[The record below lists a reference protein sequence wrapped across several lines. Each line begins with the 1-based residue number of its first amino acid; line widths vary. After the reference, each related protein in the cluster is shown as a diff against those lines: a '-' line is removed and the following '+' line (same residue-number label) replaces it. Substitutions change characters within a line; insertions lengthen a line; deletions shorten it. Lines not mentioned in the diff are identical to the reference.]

1 MYFCVRNNMVL
12 FFIKFNFI
20 LCYNKIRKGCEIM
33 NRLQSEIKDYRKKKG
48 LSQDDLAVILGVTR
62 SKIANWEN
70 GRTFPKP
77 DMVQEIANKLDI
89 NLTNDD
95 LINDFIDYE
104 STLKK
109 KFKQIEENRK
119 IEISDVENIIKILD
133 ESGIKI
139 SYKDNILS
147 NEDVIVIITMI
158 KMYLEVKRWI

>member
-1 MYFCVRNNMVL
+1 
-12 FFIKFNFI
+12 
-20 LCYNKIRKGCEIM
+20 M
-33 NRLQSEIKDYRKKKG
+33 NRLQNEIKDYRKKKG

-77 DMVQEIANKLDI
+77 DMIQEIANKLDI
-89 NLTNDD
+89 NLTNGD
-95 LINDFIDYE
+95 LINDFIDYK

-109 KFKQIEENRK
+109 KFKQIEENGK
-119 IEISDVENIIKILD
+119 IDISDLENILKNID
-133 ESGIKI
+133 EIGIKI

-147 NEDVIVIITMI
+147 NEDVIAIITII

>member
-1 MYFCVRNNMVL
+1 
-12 FFIKFNFI
+12 
-20 LCYNKIRKGCEIM
+20 M

-48 LSQDDLAVILGVTR
+48 LSQDDLAIILGVTR

-77 DMVQEIANKLDI
+77 DMIQEIANKLDI
-89 NLTNDD
+89 NLTNGD

-109 KFKQIEENRK
+109 KFKQIEENGK
-119 IEISDVENIIKILD
+119 IDISDLENILKNID
-133 ESGIKI
+133 EIGIKI

-147 NEDVIVIITMI
+147 NEDVIAIITII

>member
-1 MYFCVRNNMVL
+1 
-12 FFIKFNFI
+12 
-20 LCYNKIRKGCEIM
+20 M

-77 DMVQEIANKLDI
+77 DMIQEIANKLDI
-89 NLTNDD
+89 NLTYDE
-95 LINDFIDYE
+95 LINNSIDYQ
-104 STLKK
+104 SLLKK
-109 KFKQIEENRK
+109 QLKQFSENGK

-139 SYKDNILS
+139 SYKDSILS
-147 NEDVIVIITMI
+147 NEDVIAIITMI

>member
-1 MYFCVRNNMVL
+1 
-12 FFIKFNFI
+12 
-20 LCYNKIRKGCEIM
+20 M

-48 LSQDDLAVILGVTR
+48 LSQDDLAAILGVTR

-77 DMVQEIANKLDI
+77 DMIQEIANKLDI
-89 NLTNDD
+89 NLTNGD

-109 KFKQIEENRK
+109 KFKQISENGK
-119 IEISDVENIIKILD
+119 IEISDIENIIKILD

-139 SYKDNILS
+139 SYKDNILA
-147 NEDVIVIITMI
+147 NEDVIAIITMI

>member
-1 MYFCVRNNMVL
+1 
-12 FFIKFNFI
+12 
-20 LCYNKIRKGCEIM
+20 M

-77 DMVQEIANKLDI
+77 DMIQKIANKLGI

-109 KFKQIEENRK
+109 KFKQIEENGK
-119 IEISDVENIIKILD
+119 IEISDIENIIKILD

-139 SYKDNILS
+139 SYKDNILA
-147 NEDVIVIITMI
+147 NEDIIAIITMI

>member
-1 MYFCVRNNMVL
+1 
-12 FFIKFNFI
+12 
-20 LCYNKIRKGCEIM
+20 M

-77 DMVQEIANKLDI
+77 DMIQEIANKLDI
-89 NLTNDD
+89 NLTNGD
-95 LINDFIDYE
+95 LINDFIDYK

-109 KFKQIEENRK
+109 KFKQIEENGK
-119 IEISDVENIIKILD
+119 IDISDLENILKNID
-133 ESGIKI
+133 EIGIKI

-147 NEDVIVIITMI
+147 NEDVIAIITII
-158 KMYLEVKRWI
+158 KM

>member
-1 MYFCVRNNMVL
+1 
-12 FFIKFNFI
+12 
-20 LCYNKIRKGCEIM
+20 M

-77 DMVQEIANKLDI
+77 DMIQEIANKLGI
-89 NLTNDD
+89 NLTNGD

-109 KFKQIEENRK
+109 KFKQIEENGK
-119 IEISDVENIIKILD
+119 IDISDLENILKILD
-133 ESGIKI
+133 EIGIKL

-147 NEDVIVIITMI
+147 NEDVIAIITMI

>member
-12 FFIKFNFI
+12 LFIKFNFI

-48 LSQDDLAVILGVTR
+48 LSQDDLAIILGVTR

-77 DMVQEIANKLDI
+77 DMIQEIANKLDI
-89 NLTNDD
+89 NLTNGD

-109 KFKQIEENRK
+109 KFKQIEENGK
-119 IEISDVENIIKILD
+119 IDISDLENILKNID
-133 ESGIKI
+133 EIGIKI

-147 NEDVIVIITMI
+147 NEDVIAIITII

>member
-1 MYFCVRNNMVL
+1 
-12 FFIKFNFI
+12 
-20 LCYNKIRKGCEIM
+20 M

-77 DMVQEIANKLDI
+77 DMIQEIANKLGI
-89 NLTNDD
+89 NLTNGD

-109 KFKQIEENRK
+109 KFKQIEENGK
-119 IEISDVENIIKILD
+119 IDISDLENILKNID
-133 ESGIKI
+133 EIGIKI

-147 NEDVIVIITMI
+147 NEDVIAIITMI

>member
-12 FFIKFNFI
+12 LFIKFNFI

-33 NRLQSEIKDYRKKKG
+33 NRLQNEIKDYRKKKG

-77 DMVQEIANKLDI
+77 DMIQEIANKLDI
-89 NLTNDD
+89 NLTNGD
-95 LINDFIDYE
+95 LINDFIDYK

-109 KFKQIEENRK
+109 KFKQIEENGK
-119 IEISDVENIIKILD
+119 IDISDLENILKNID
-133 ESGIKI
+133 EIGIKI

-147 NEDVIVIITMI
+147 NEDVIAIITII

>member
-1 MYFCVRNNMVL
+1 
-12 FFIKFNFI
+12 
-20 LCYNKIRKGCEIM
+20 M
-33 NRLQSEIKDYRKKKG
+33 NRLQSEIKEYRKKKG

-77 DMVQEIANKLDI
+77 DMIQEIANKLDI
-89 NLTNDD
+89 NLTNGD

-109 KFKQIEENRK
+109 KFKQIEENGK
-119 IEISDVENIIKILD
+119 IDISDLENILKNID
-133 ESGIKI
+133 DCGIKL

-147 NEDVIVIITMI
+147 NEDVIAIITMI

>member
-1 MYFCVRNNMVL
+1 
-12 FFIKFNFI
+12 
-20 LCYNKIRKGCEIM
+20 M

-77 DMVQEIANKLDI
+77 DMIKEIAKKLDI
-89 NLTNDD
+89 NLTNGD

-109 KFKQIEENRK
+109 KFKQIEENGK
-119 IEISDVENIIKILD
+119 IDISDLENILKILD
-133 ESGIKI
+133 ESGIKL

-147 NEDVIVIITMI
+147 NEDVIAIITII

>member
-1 MYFCVRNNMVL
+1 MLL

-33 NRLQSEIKDYRKKKG
+33 SRLQSKIKDYRKKKG

-77 DMVQEIANKLDI
+77 DMIQEIANKLDI
-89 NLTNDD
+89 NLTYDE
-95 LINDFIDYE
+95 LINNSVDYQ
-104 STLKK
+104 SLLKK
-109 KFKQIEENRK
+109 QLKQFSENGK
-119 IEISDVENIIKILD
+119 IEISDLENIIKILD

-147 NEDVIVIITMI
+147 NEDIIAIITMI

>member
-1 MYFCVRNNMVL
+1 
-12 FFIKFNFI
+12 
-20 LCYNKIRKGCEIM
+20 M

-119 IEISDVENIIKILD
+119 IEISDLENIIKILD

-139 SYKDNILS
+139 SYKDNIIT
-147 NEDVIVIITMI
+147 NEDVIAIITMI

>member
-1 MYFCVRNNMVL
+1 
-12 FFIKFNFI
+12 
-20 LCYNKIRKGCEIM
+20 M

-48 LSQDDLAVILGVTR
+48 LSQDDLAIILGVTR

-77 DMVQEIANKLDI
+77 DMIQEIANKLGI
-89 NLTNDD
+89 NLTYGD

-119 IEISDVENIIKILD
+119 IEISDLENIIKILD

-139 SYKDNILS
+139 SYKDLHEHFKNLS
-147 NEDVIVIITMI
+147 INVDYYNEFLHMI
-158 KMYLEVKRWI
+158 ERHSHRINDIKKRQMFERFADRIRELTPDKQ

>member
-1 MYFCVRNNMVL
+1 
-12 FFIKFNFI
+12 
-20 LCYNKIRKGCEIM
+20 M
-33 NRLQSEIKDYRKKKG
+33 NRLQNEIKDYRKKKG

-70 GRTFPKP
+70 GRTMPKP
-77 DMVQEIANKLDI
+77 DMIEAIANKLDI
-89 NLTNDD
+89 NLTNSD

-109 KFKQIEENRK
+109 KFKQIEENGK
-119 IEISDVENIIKILD
+119 IDISDLENILKNID
-133 ESGIKI
+133 EIGIKL

-147 NEDVIVIITMI
+147 NEDVIAIITMI

>member
-1 MYFCVRNNMVL
+1 
-12 FFIKFNFI
+12 
-20 LCYNKIRKGCEIM
+20 M

-77 DMVQEIANKLDI
+77 DMIQEIVNKLDI
-89 NLTNDD
+89 NLTYDE
-95 LINDFIDYE
+95 LINNSIDYQ
-104 STLKK
+104 SLLKK
-109 KFKQIEENRK
+109 QLKQFSENGK

-147 NEDVIVIITMI
+147 NEDIIAIITMI

>member
-1 MYFCVRNNMVL
+1 MHFCVENNMLL

-70 GRTFPKP
+70 GRTFPKS
-77 DMVQEIANKLDI
+77 DMIQEIANKLDI
-89 NLTNDD
+89 NLTYDE
-95 LINDFIDYE
+95 LINNSIDYQ
-104 STLKK
+104 SLLKK
-109 KFKQIEENRK
+109 QLKQFSENGK

-133 ESGIKI
+133 ESGIKL
-139 SYKDNILS
+139 SYKDNILA
-147 NEDVIVIITMI
+147 NEDVIAIITMI

>member
-1 MYFCVRNNMVL
+1 
-12 FFIKFNFI
+12 
-20 LCYNKIRKGCEIM
+20 M

-77 DMVQEIANKLDI
+77 DMIQEIANKLDI
-89 NLTNDD
+89 NLTNGD

-109 KFKQIEENRK
+109 KFKQIEENGK
-119 IEISDVENIIKILD
+119 IEISDIENIIKILD
-133 ESGIKI
+133 EIGIKL

-147 NEDVIVIITMI
+147 NEDVIAIITMI

>member
-1 MYFCVRNNMVL
+1 
-12 FFIKFNFI
+12 
-20 LCYNKIRKGCEIM
+20 M

-77 DMVQEIANKLDI
+77 DMIQEIANKLDI
-89 NLTNDD
+89 NLTNGD

-109 KFKQIEENRK
+109 KFKQIEENGK
-119 IEISDVENIIKILD
+119 IDISDLENILKILD
-133 ESGIKI
+133 ESGIKL

-147 NEDVIVIITMI
+147 NEDVIAIITII

>member
-1 MYFCVRNNMVL
+1 
-12 FFIKFNFI
+12 
-20 LCYNKIRKGCEIM
+20 M
-33 NRLQSEIKDYRKKKG
+33 NRLQNEIKDYRKKKG

-77 DMVQEIANKLDI
+77 DMIQEIANKLGI
-89 NLTNDD
+89 NLTNSD

-109 KFKQIEENRK
+109 KFKQIEENGK
-119 IEISDVENIIKILD
+119 IDISDLENIIKILD

-147 NEDVIVIITMI
+147 NEDVIAIITMI

>member
-1 MYFCVRNNMVL
+1 
-12 FFIKFNFI
+12 
-20 LCYNKIRKGCEIM
+20 M

-77 DMVQEIANKLDI
+77 DMIQEITNKLDI
-89 NLTNDD
+89 NLTNGD

-109 KFKQIEENRK
+109 KFKQIEENGK
-119 IEISDVENIIKILD
+119 IDISDLENILKNID
-133 ESGIKI
+133 DCGIKL

-147 NEDVIVIITMI
+147 NEDVIAIITII

>member
-1 MYFCVRNNMVL
+1 MHL
-12 FFIKFNFI
+12 FFIKINFN

-33 NRLQSEIKDYRKKKG
+33 NRLQNEIKDYRKKKG

-70 GRTFPKP
+70 GRTMPKP
-77 DMVQEIANKLDI
+77 DMIEAIANKLDI
-89 NLTNDD
+89 NLTNSD

-109 KFKQIEENRK
+109 KFKQIEENGK
-119 IEISDVENIIKILD
+119 IDISDLENILKNID
-133 ESGIKI
+133 EIGIKL
-139 SYKDNILS
+139 SYKDNILT
-147 NEDVIVIITMI
+147 NEDVIAIITMI

>member
-1 MYFCVRNNMVL
+1 M
-12 FFIKFNFI
+12 K
-20 LCYNKIRKGCEIM
+20 
-33 NRLQSEIKDYRKKKG
+33 RLQSEIKDYRKKKG

-70 GRTFPKP
+70 GRTMPKP
-77 DMVQEIANKLDI
+77 DMMEEIANKLNI
-89 NLTNDD
+89 NLTNGD

-109 KFKQIEENRK
+109 KIKQIEENGK
-119 IEISDVENIIKILD
+119 IEISDLENIIKILD
-133 ESGIKI
+133 DNNIKL

-147 NEDVIVIITMI
+147 NEDIIGIITII

>member
-1 MYFCVRNNMVL
+1 MVL
-12 FFIKFNFI
+12 NFFKFNFI

-77 DMVQEIANKLDI
+77 DMIQEIANKLDI
-89 NLTNDD
+89 NLTNGD

-109 KFKQIEENRK
+109 QFKQFSENGK
-119 IEISDVENIIKILD
+119 IEISDIENIIKILD
-133 ESGIKI
+133 EIGIKL

-147 NEDVIVIITMI
+147 NEDIIGIITII

>member
-1 MYFCVRNNMVL
+1 
-12 FFIKFNFI
+12 
-20 LCYNKIRKGCEIM
+20 M

-77 DMVQEIANKLDI
+77 DMIQEIANKLDI
-89 NLTNDD
+89 NLTNGD

-104 STLKK
+104 STLKN
-109 KFKQIEENRK
+109 KFKQIEENGK
-119 IEISDVENIIKILD
+119 IDISDLENILKNID
-133 ESGIKI
+133 EIGIKI

-147 NEDVIVIITMI
+147 NEDVIAIITII

>member
-12 FFIKFNFI
+12 FFIKINFI

-77 DMVQEIANKLDI
+77 DMIQEIANKLDI
-89 NLTNDD
+89 NLTYDE
-95 LINDFIDYE
+95 LINSSIDYQ
-104 STLKK
+104 SLLIKQLKQ
-109 KFKQIEENRK
+109 FSENGK
-119 IEISDVENIIKILD
+119 IEISDVENLIKILD

-147 NEDVIVIITMI
+147 NEDVIAIITMI

>member
-1 MYFCVRNNMVL
+1 
-12 FFIKFNFI
+12 
-20 LCYNKIRKGCEIM
+20 M

-77 DMVQEIANKLDI
+77 DMIQEIANKLDI
-89 NLTNDD
+89 NLTNGD

-109 KFKQIEENRK
+109 KFKQIEENGK
-119 IEISDVENIIKILD
+119 IDISDLENILKNID
-133 ESGIKI
+133 EIGIKI

-147 NEDVIVIITMI
+147 NEDVIAIITII

>member
-1 MYFCVRNNMVL
+1 
-12 FFIKFNFI
+12 
-20 LCYNKIRKGCEIM
+20 M

-77 DMVQEIANKLDI
+77 DMIQEIANKLDI
-89 NLTNDD
+89 NLTNGD

-109 KFKQIEENRK
+109 KFKQIEENGK
-119 IEISDVENIIKILD
+119 IDISDLENILKNINEI
-133 ESGIKI
+133 GIKI

-147 NEDVIVIITMI
+147 NEDVIAIITII

>member
-1 MYFCVRNNMVL
+1 
-12 FFIKFNFI
+12 
-20 LCYNKIRKGCEIM
+20 M
-33 NRLQSEIKDYRKKKG
+33 NRLQNEIKDYRKKKG

-77 DMVQEIANKLDI
+77 DMIQEIANKLDI
-89 NLTNDD
+89 NLTNGD

-109 KFKQIEENRK
+109 KFKQIEENGK
-119 IEISDVENIIKILD
+119 IDISDLENILKNID
-133 ESGIKI
+133 EIGIKI

-147 NEDVIVIITMI
+147 NEDVIAIITII

>member
-77 DMVQEIANKLDI
+77 DMIQEIANKLNI
-89 NLTNDD
+89 NLTNGD

-109 KFKQIEENRK
+109 KFKQIEENGK
-119 IEISDVENIIKILD
+119 IEISDIENIIKILD

-147 NEDVIVIITMI
+147 NEDIIGIITII

>member
-1 MYFCVRNNMVL
+1 MHFCVENNMLL

-70 GRTFPKP
+70 GRTSPKP
-77 DMVQEIANKLDI
+77 DMIQEIANKLDI
-89 NLTNDD
+89 NLTYDE
-95 LINDFIDYE
+95 LINSSIDYQ
-104 STLKK
+104 SLLIKQLKQ
-109 KFKQIEENRK
+109 FSENGK

-147 NEDVIVIITMI
+147 NEDVIAIITMI

>member
-77 DMVQEIANKLDI
+77 DMIQEIANKLDI

-147 NEDVIVIITMI
+147 NEDVIAIITMI

>member
-1 MYFCVRNNMVL
+1 
-12 FFIKFNFI
+12 
-20 LCYNKIRKGCEIM
+20 M

-77 DMVQEIANKLDI
+77 DMIQEIANKLDI
-89 NLTNDD
+89 NLTNGD

-109 KFKQIEENRK
+109 KFKQIEENGK
-119 IEISDVENIIKILD
+119 IDISDLENIIKILD
-133 ESGIKI
+133 EIGIKL

-147 NEDVIVIITMI
+147 NEDVIAIITII